1 MINNKHKYIYK
12 MQIYYIDTQAES
24 LDSFLKNGW
33 SLLSIQTNGIALLSN
48 AGLLEPFSVRKESK

>member
-1 MINNKHKYIYK
+1 

-33 SLLSIQTNGIALLSN
+33 SLLSIQTNGIALISR
-48 AGLLEPFSVRKESK
+48 AGLLEPFAARKGGK

>member
-1 MINNKHKYIYK
+1 

-33 SLLSIQTNGIALLSN
+33 SLLSIEASGIALISK
-48 AGLLEPFSVRKESK
+48 AGLLEPFSARKGGK